1 MLDQFILDASQQ
13 ENYITTLQNIEPNH
27 PNQKWSPKKERASF
41 SARMFRPWS
50 GSLHVGQLLT
60 YIFTMIITII
70 TLLLNIIMMAP
81 VQLSNNSAKAK
92 QSNNFES
99 TEQRPDTLQDNNL
112 MSIIN
117 YDHNHDYDEEIS
129 TDTQFPSK
137 SNGFK

>member
-1 MLDQFILDASQQ
+1 MTAPYSRNLKK
-13 ENYITTLQNIEPNH
+13 NYQPCQAVIFLSTSNVIN
-27 PNQKWSPKKERASF
+27 
-41 SARMFRPWS
+41 
-50 GSLHVGQLLT
+50 V
-60 YIFTMIITII
+60 IFTMIITII

-81 VQLSNNSAKAK
+81 VQLSNNSAEAK

-129 TDTQFPSK
+129 TDTQYPSK
-137 SNGFK
+137 SNGIK